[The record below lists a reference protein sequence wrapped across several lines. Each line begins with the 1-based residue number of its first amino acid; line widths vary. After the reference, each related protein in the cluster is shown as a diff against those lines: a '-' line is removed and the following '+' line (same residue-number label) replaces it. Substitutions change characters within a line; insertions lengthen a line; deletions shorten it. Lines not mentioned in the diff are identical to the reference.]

1 MQRPSPLLSDLTN
14 DGISDLAVAAVQADA
29 VDVLITTCFP

>member
-1 MQRPSPLLSDLTN
+1 MLS
-14 DGISDLAVAAVQADA
+14 GFVAVAFRNSAVQADA